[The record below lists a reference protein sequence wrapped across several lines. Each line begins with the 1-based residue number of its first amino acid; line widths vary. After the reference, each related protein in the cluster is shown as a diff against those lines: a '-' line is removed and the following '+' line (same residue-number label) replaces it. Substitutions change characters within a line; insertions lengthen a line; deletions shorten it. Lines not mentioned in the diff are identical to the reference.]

1 MDAVNYSAAFFFKG
15 KERKKKNKK
24 QNTFA
29 YLFSSLSIPLAST
42 SFSLYF
48 IFYHLT
54 ASKVRL
60 NERQS

>member
-15 KERKKKNKK
+15 KERKKKN
-24 QNTFA
+24 QNNFA
-29 YLFSSLSIPLAST
+29 YLFYSLSIPLAST